1 MKWNLGCKKHKNEN
15 KIKGV
20 RGNKVK
26 VLVQRLHMTHV
37 NFVLVYYFKFC
48 ISNT

>member
-1 MKWNLGCKKHKNEN
+1 MKWNLSFKEHKSEN

-26 VLVQRLHMTHV
+26 VLVQGLHMTHV
-37 NFVLVYYFKFC
+37 SFVLVYYFKFC